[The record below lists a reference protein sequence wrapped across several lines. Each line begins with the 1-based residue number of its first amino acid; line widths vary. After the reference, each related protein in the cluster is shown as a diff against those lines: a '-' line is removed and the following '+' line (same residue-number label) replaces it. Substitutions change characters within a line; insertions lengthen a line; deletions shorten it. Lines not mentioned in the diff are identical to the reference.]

1 MGIKNK
7 LTFQEQRF
15 VAARTIHR
23 LAASPLLF
31 VVGRTAH
38 AQHPK
43 LGNVASLILLHCL
56 HGSLNGAWGKLVVA
70 VDKHQEVAV
79 RGLYA
84 GVAGIAQSAVA
95 LVQDPNPAVARC
107 PLVTERAAAVGR
119 PVVDEQHL
127 YVAALT
133 TENAPHAAVERLL
146 NAINRYDDA

>member
-1 MGIKNK
+1 M
-7 LTFQEQRF
+7 L
-15 VAARTIHR
+15 VARAIYG
-23 LAASPLLF
+23 LAASRLLLF
-31 VVGRTAH
+31 VGKMVH

-70 VDKHQEVAV
+70 VDKHQEVAA
-79 RGLYA
+79 RSLYA

-95 LVQDPNPAVARC
+95 LVQDPHPAVALC

-119 PVVDEQHL
+119 PVVDEQHI

-133 TENAPHAAVERLL
+133 TEDASHAAVERLL
-146 NAINRYDDA
+146 NAINWYDDA